1 MAARSKKK
9 SSLSQTGQ
17 EAQSAV
23 MESLVTETETPQELL
38 GISSEGLVASGMDLL
53 PGNPNGTGQF
63 EAGDSEETMD
73 TDTGLLK
80 TQSPDEALA
89 DDVVDSVINLEP
101 TLSIQNVVKLYDKLK
116 KVYAAYDSI
125 EIDASHVS
133 SVDTATLQLFAAL
146 KKDAVKQNKEVVF
159 FQPSPRFVESARL
172 LDLIDMLEI
181 IDV

>member
-17 EAQSAV
+17 ETQSAV
-23 MESLVTETETPQELL
+23 MENSVTETETPQELL
-38 GISSEGLVASGMDLL
+38 GTSSEGLVASAMDLL
-53 PGNPNGTGQF
+53 PGSPNGTGQF

-73 TDTGLLK
+73 TDTSILQ
-80 TQSPDEALA
+80 TQSPDETLA
-89 DDVVDSVINLEP
+89 DDVVDPVINLEP

-125 EIDASHVS
+125 EIDASHVA